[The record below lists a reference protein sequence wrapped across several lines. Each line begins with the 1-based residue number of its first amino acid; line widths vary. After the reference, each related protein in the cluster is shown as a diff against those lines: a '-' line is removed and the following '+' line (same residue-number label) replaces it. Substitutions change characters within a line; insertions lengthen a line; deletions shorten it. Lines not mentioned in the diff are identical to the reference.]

1 MDRIMETRLTATVP
15 AALDG
20 ERADRIVAA
29 VAGLS
34 RDEAKR
40 LFELGVEVEGRR
52 VEARHRLAAGQAL
65 VYPAPVPVA
74 KAEVPDIEL
83 VLAHIDSDVVV
94 VDKPA
99 GLVVHPGAGQRG
111 ATLASALMARFS
123 ELEGVG
129 QSGRWGLVHRLD
141 RDTSGLLVVA
151 RTSEAHTRL
160 TADLAARRIK
170 RDYLALA
177 HGSFELPT
185 GTIDAPI
192 ERDPANRAR
201 KRVGP
206 GGRPARTHYRVKE
219 ELARCCLLDVELETG
234 RTHQIRVHL
243 AAIDHPVVGD
253 RLYSRRLDPVPMPR
267 LFLHASRLVFPHPR
281 TGEQIEIVSPL
292 PSDLAQVLDRIRSPG
307 IRD

>member
-15 AALDG
+15 PALDG

-40 LFELGVEVEGRR
+40 LFEQGVEVGGRR
-52 VEARHRLAAGQAL
+52 VEARHRLAKGQAL
-65 VYPAPVPVA
+65 VYPAPAPRTRS
-74 KAEVPDIEL
+74 EVPEIEVAIAYL
-83 VLAHIDSDVVV
+83 DADFVV

-99 GLVVHPGAGQRG
+99 GLVVHPGAGQSG
-111 ATLASALMARFS
+111 ATLASALLARFP

-129 QSGRWGLVHRLD
+129 QPGRWGLVHRLD

-151 RTSEAHTRL
+151 RSADAYRHL

-170 RDYLALA
+170 RGYLALA
-177 HGSFELPT
+177 HGKFDLPT

-206 GGRPARTHYRVKE
+206 GGRPARTHYRVKD
-219 ELARCCLLDVELETG
+219 ELSSCSLLDVELESG

-243 AAIDHPVVGD
+243 AAIDHPIVGD
-253 RLYSRRLDPVPMPR
+253 HLYTRRLDPVPMPR
-267 LFLHASRLVFPHPR
+267 LFLHAASLVFPHPR
-281 TGEQIEIVSPL
+281 TGTQIETLSPL
-292 PSDLAQVLDRIRSPG
+292 PSDLAEVLDRIRTPG
-307 IRD
+307 MRD